1 MLLGKYAWMYSWV
14 IISFFIILIPII
26 YVNWIAPLF
35 NEFTKLKEGEL
46 KDEIDEYAL
55 KVQFPL
61 KEIFIVDGSKRSSH
75 SNAYFTGFG
84 KNKRIVL
91 YDTLLKNHS
100 TNEIISIIAHEV
112 GHYKKKHIIINT
124 IISIA
129 MTGIMLFC
137 LSFFIDNLYLFQAFQ
152 MQNISTYAGIVFFSI
167 LYSPINFLLSIFMNY
182 FSRLNEYEADK
193 YAVETTGDRSNLI
206 LALKNLSISN
216 LSNLTVDSAFKDGGN
231 GLYVNAPTNNDNINT
246 ETELLTVDGPENP
259 FMNNELI
266 AKYDEINSND
276 QNFRLGRIIESSKV
290 DDNGNY
296 SLKFELTTPM
306 IGNFN
311 IGDFIIGMESNCLA
325 MIVPYYWDEI
335 GLPKASDIDLGYETY
350 ITNKKLRN
358 TTLKSPNTY
367 NNNWSIR
374 KIDGGS
380 ENITLPLNIVP
391 NKSIVENTG
400 KNIENIMLCEPVEF
414 SLLFND
420 NSFKKELG
428 FINTRADD
436 EKIIFNEIVSNTVK
450 DTEYNIKNSI
460 LLSTYNNEEEN
471 YVMIET
477 YNAADLEIG
486 DTVYIEDHIIEPFYL
501 KEFIPGLNR

>member
-1 MLLGKYAWMYSWV
+1 MNLYLLFILSFLIFEYLLDTYSKYLNIYSLKLEIPEEFVGIYDSIKYKNSQEYTIDNSKFNLVVSSINVLITFIFILIGGFNYLDLFLRKIIINNEIILGLSYFGILIFLNTIISLPVSYYSTFYIEEKYGFNKSTKKLFFIDQIKGLIISIIIGSIILSLILSFFMLLGKYAWMYSWV

-124 IISIA
+124 IMSIVT
-129 MTGIMLFC
+129 TGIMLFC

-152 MQNISTYAGIVFFSI
+152 MQYISTYAGIVFFSI

-193 YAVETTGDRSNLI
+193 YAVETIGDRSNLI

-216 LSNLTVDSAFKDGGN
+216 LSNLTPHKF
-231 GLYVNAPTNNDNINT
+231 YVW
-246 ETELLTVDGPENP
+246 L
-259 FMNNELI
+259 
-266 AKYDEINSND
+266 
-276 QNFRLGRIIESSKV
+276 
-290 DDNGNY
+290 NY
-296 SLKFELTTPM
+296 SHPPVLHRIKA
-306 IGNFN
+306 
-311 IGDFIIGMESNCLA
+311 II
-325 MIVPYYWDEI
+325 
-335 GLPKASDIDLGYETY
+335 K
-350 ITNKKLRN
+350 
-358 TTLKSPNTY
+358 
-367 NNNWSIR
+367 
-374 KIDGGS
+374 
-380 ENITLPLNIVP
+380 
-391 NKSIVENTG
+391 
-400 KNIENIMLCEPVEF
+400 
-414 SLLFND
+414 
-420 NSFKKELG
+420 
-428 FINTRADD
+428 
-436 EKIIFNEIVSNTVK
+436 
-450 DTEYNIKNSI
+450 
-460 LLSTYNNEEEN
+460 
-471 YVMIET
+471 
-477 YNAADLEIG
+477 
-486 DTVYIEDHIIEPFYL
+486 H
-501 KEFIPGLNR
+501 

>member
-1 MLLGKYAWMYSWV
+1 MNLYLLFILSFLIFEYLLDTYSKYLNIYSLKLEIPKEFVGIYDSIKYKNSQEYTIDNSKFNLVVSSINVLITFIFILIGGFNYLDLFLRKIIINNEIILGLSYFGILIFLNTIISLPVSYYSTFYIEEKYGFNKSTKKLFFIDQIKGLIISIIIGSIILSLILSFFMLLGKYAWMYSWV

-124 IISIA
+124 IMSIA
-129 MTGIMLFC
+129 ITGIMLFC

-152 MQNISTYAGIVFFSI
+152 MQYISTYAGIVFFSI

-193 YAVETTGDRSNLI
+193 YAVETIGDRSNLI

-216 LSNLTVDSAFKDGGN
+216 LSNLTPHKF
-231 GLYVNAPTNNDNINT
+231 YVW
-246 ETELLTVDGPENP
+246 L
-259 FMNNELI
+259 
-266 AKYDEINSND
+266 
-276 QNFRLGRIIESSKV
+276 
-290 DDNGNY
+290 NY
-296 SLKFELTTPM
+296 SHPPVLHRIKA
-306 IGNFN
+306 
-311 IGDFIIGMESNCLA
+311 II
-325 MIVPYYWDEI
+325 
-335 GLPKASDIDLGYETY
+335 K
-350 ITNKKLRN
+350 
-358 TTLKSPNTY
+358 
-367 NNNWSIR
+367 
-374 KIDGGS
+374 
-380 ENITLPLNIVP
+380 
-391 NKSIVENTG
+391 
-400 KNIENIMLCEPVEF
+400 
-414 SLLFND
+414 
-420 NSFKKELG
+420 
-428 FINTRADD
+428 
-436 EKIIFNEIVSNTVK
+436 
-450 DTEYNIKNSI
+450 
-460 LLSTYNNEEEN
+460 
-471 YVMIET
+471 
-477 YNAADLEIG
+477 
-486 DTVYIEDHIIEPFYL
+486 H
-501 KEFIPGLNR
+501 

>member
-1 MLLGKYAWMYSWV
+1 MNLYLLFILSFLIFEYLLDTYSKYLNIYSLKLEIPKEFVGIYDSIKYKNSQEYTIDNSKFNLVVSSINVLITFIFILIGGFNYLDLFLRKIIINNEIILGLSYFGILIFLNTIISLPVSYYSTFYIEEKYGFNKSSKKLFFIDQIKGLIISIIIGSIILSLILSFFMLLGKYAWMYSWV

-124 IISIA
+124 IMSIVT
-129 MTGIMLFC
+129 TGIMLFC

-152 MQNISTYAGIVFFSI
+152 MQYISTYAGIVFFSI

-193 YAVETTGDRSNLI
+193 YAVETIGDRSNLI

-216 LSNLTVDSAFKDGGN
+216 LSNLTPHKF
-231 GLYVNAPTNNDNINT
+231 YVW
-246 ETELLTVDGPENP
+246 L
-259 FMNNELI
+259 
-266 AKYDEINSND
+266 
-276 QNFRLGRIIESSKV
+276 
-290 DDNGNY
+290 NY
-296 SLKFELTTPM
+296 SHPPVLHR
-306 IGNFN
+306 I
-311 IGDFIIGMESNCLA
+311 
-325 MIVPYYWDEI
+325 
-335 GLPKASDIDLGYETY
+335 KA
-350 ITNKKLRN
+350 ITK
-358 TTLKSPNTY
+358 
-367 NNNWSIR
+367 
-374 KIDGGS
+374 
-380 ENITLPLNIVP
+380 
-391 NKSIVENTG
+391 
-400 KNIENIMLCEPVEF
+400 
-414 SLLFND
+414 
-420 NSFKKELG
+420 
-428 FINTRADD
+428 
-436 EKIIFNEIVSNTVK
+436 
-450 DTEYNIKNSI
+450 
-460 LLSTYNNEEEN
+460 
-471 YVMIET
+471 
-477 YNAADLEIG
+477 
-486 DTVYIEDHIIEPFYL
+486 H
-501 KEFIPGLNR
+501 

>member
-1 MLLGKYAWMYSWV
+1 MNLYLLFILSFLIFEYLLDTYSKYLNIYSLKLEIPKEFVGIYDSIKYKNSQEYTIDNSKFNLVVSSINVLITFIFILIGGFNYLDLFLRKIIINNEIILGLSYFGILIFLNTIISLPVSYYSTFYIEEKYGFNKSTKKLFFIDQIKGLIISIIIGSIILSLILSFFMLLGKYAWMYSWV

-124 IISIA
+124 IMSIVT
-129 MTGIMLFC
+129 TGIMLFC

-152 MQNISTYAGIVFFSI
+152 MQYISTYAGIVFFSI

-193 YAVETTGDRSNLI
+193 YAVETIGDRSNLI

-216 LSNLTVDSAFKDGGN
+216 LSNLTPHKF
-231 GLYVNAPTNNDNINT
+231 YVW
-246 ETELLTVDGPENP
+246 L
-259 FMNNELI
+259 
-266 AKYDEINSND
+266 
-276 QNFRLGRIIESSKV
+276 
-290 DDNGNY
+290 NY
-296 SLKFELTTPM
+296 SHPPVLHR
-306 IGNFN
+306 I
-311 IGDFIIGMESNCLA
+311 
-325 MIVPYYWDEI
+325 
-335 GLPKASDIDLGYETY
+335 KA
-350 ITNKKLRN
+350 ITK
-358 TTLKSPNTY
+358 
-367 NNNWSIR
+367 
-374 KIDGGS
+374 
-380 ENITLPLNIVP
+380 
-391 NKSIVENTG
+391 
-400 KNIENIMLCEPVEF
+400 
-414 SLLFND
+414 
-420 NSFKKELG
+420 
-428 FINTRADD
+428 
-436 EKIIFNEIVSNTVK
+436 
-450 DTEYNIKNSI
+450 
-460 LLSTYNNEEEN
+460 
-471 YVMIET
+471 
-477 YNAADLEIG
+477 
-486 DTVYIEDHIIEPFYL
+486 H
-501 KEFIPGLNR
+501 

>member
-1 MLLGKYAWMYSWV
+1 MNFYLLFILSFLIFEYLLDIYSQYLNIYSLKLEIPEEFVGIYDSIKYKNSQEYTIDNSKFNLVVSSINVLITFIFILIGGFNYLDLFLRKIIINNEIILGLSYFGILIFLNTIISLPVSYYSTFYIEEKYGFNKSTKKLFFIDQIKGLIISIIIGSIILSLILSFFMLLGKYAWMYSWA
-14 IISFFIILIPII
+14 IISFFIILMPII

-124 IISIA
+124 IMSIA
-129 MTGIMLFC
+129 ITGIMLFC

-152 MQNISTYAGIVFFSI
+152 MQYISTYAGIVFFSI

-216 LSNLTVDSAFKDGGN
+216 LSNLTPHKF
-231 GLYVNAPTNNDNINT
+231 YVW
-246 ETELLTVDGPENP
+246 L
-259 FMNNELI
+259 
-266 AKYDEINSND
+266 
-276 QNFRLGRIIESSKV
+276 
-290 DDNGNY
+290 NY
-296 SLKFELTTPM
+296 SHPPVLHRIKA
-306 IGNFN
+306 
-311 IGDFIIGMESNCLA
+311 II
-325 MIVPYYWDEI
+325 
-335 GLPKASDIDLGYETY
+335 K
-350 ITNKKLRN
+350 
-358 TTLKSPNTY
+358 
-367 NNNWSIR
+367 
-374 KIDGGS
+374 
-380 ENITLPLNIVP
+380 
-391 NKSIVENTG
+391 
-400 KNIENIMLCEPVEF
+400 
-414 SLLFND
+414 
-420 NSFKKELG
+420 
-428 FINTRADD
+428 
-436 EKIIFNEIVSNTVK
+436 
-450 DTEYNIKNSI
+450 
-460 LLSTYNNEEEN
+460 
-471 YVMIET
+471 
-477 YNAADLEIG
+477 
-486 DTVYIEDHIIEPFYL
+486 H
-501 KEFIPGLNR
+501 

>member
-1 MLLGKYAWMYSWV
+1 MNFYLLFILSFLIFEYVLDTYSQYLNIYSLKLEIPEEFVGIYDSIKYKNSQEYTIDNSKFNLVVSSINVLITFIFILIGGFNYLDLFLRKIIINNEIILGLSYFGILIFLNTIISLPVSYYSTFYIEEKYGFNKSTKKLFFIDQIKGLIISIIIGSIILSLILSFFMLLGKYAWMYSWA
-14 IISFFIILIPII
+14 IISFFIILMPII

-124 IISIA
+124 IMSIA
-129 MTGIMLFC
+129 ITGIMLFC

-152 MQNISTYAGIVFFSI
+152 MQYISTYAGIVFFSI

-216 LSNLTVDSAFKDGGN
+216 LSNLTPHKF
-231 GLYVNAPTNNDNINT
+231 YVW
-246 ETELLTVDGPENP
+246 L
-259 FMNNELI
+259 
-266 AKYDEINSND
+266 
-276 QNFRLGRIIESSKV
+276 
-290 DDNGNY
+290 NY
-296 SLKFELTTPM
+296 SHPPVLHRIKA
-306 IGNFN
+306 
-311 IGDFIIGMESNCLA
+311 II
-325 MIVPYYWDEI
+325 
-335 GLPKASDIDLGYETY
+335 K
-350 ITNKKLRN
+350 
-358 TTLKSPNTY
+358 
-367 NNNWSIR
+367 
-374 KIDGGS
+374 
-380 ENITLPLNIVP
+380 
-391 NKSIVENTG
+391 
-400 KNIENIMLCEPVEF
+400 
-414 SLLFND
+414 
-420 NSFKKELG
+420 
-428 FINTRADD
+428 
-436 EKIIFNEIVSNTVK
+436 
-450 DTEYNIKNSI
+450 
-460 LLSTYNNEEEN
+460 
-471 YVMIET
+471 
-477 YNAADLEIG
+477 
-486 DTVYIEDHIIEPFYL
+486 H
-501 KEFIPGLNR
+501 